1 MNEKV
6 KTVLTKGIPLAV
18 GACAGTVIER
28 LIGAHIPEQTKI
40 TKKIVQKVGI
50 WGISTAVS
58 AAVMTQVEKE
68 VADAL
73 DIAEPVID
81 LFDHSEKTNEEI
93 IVNPIVE
100 EEDANGGS
108 TEA

>member
-50 WGISTAVS
+50 WGISTAMS

-81 LFDHSEKTNEEI
+81 LFDHSQANDVPAVT
-93 IVNPIVE
+93 IVE